1 MLIIDAGPLVAAA
14 ARRDR
19 NHERCIELLSHA
31 SPPLLV
37 PALVVTEV
45 AYFLA
50 DRVGAQAEQ
59 AFAHSLQEGELLVE
73 PVEPTDWARIAELL
87 DDYRDL
93 PLGIVEASVVA
104 ACERLGA
111 TTLATLDRRHFSVVR
126 PRHCEAL
133 TLLPA

>member
-1 MLIIDAGPLVAAA
+1 MLVVDAGPLVAAA

-19 NHERCIELLSHA
+19 NHERCVALLSQA

-50 DRVGAQAEQ
+50 DRIGAHAER
-59 AFAHSLQEGELLVE
+59 AFARSLREGELLVE
-73 PVEPTDWARIAELL
+73 PVEPADWTRIDELL
-87 DDYRDL
+87 GEYGDL
-93 PLGIVEASVVA
+93 ALGIVDASIVA
-104 ACERLGA
+104 ACERVGV

-133 TLLPA
+133 ALVPG